1 MPDELKCGDRE
12 QGHDQPERRLAGGGE
27 ESGPAG
33 IVGRARG
40 RGRAADCGPDQT
52 ADEPPGEQ
60 QQHHGHHCRDVLLQ
74 P

>member
-1 MPDELKCGDRE
+1 MISQNAAL
-12 QGHDQPERRLAGGGE
+12 
-27 ESGPAG
+27 PAAAKNP
-33 IVGRARG
+33 VQRG